1 MANRSYLYSLSN
13 RPTSFSDRPVTI
25 SGLSEWN
32 YAIPFSYRALMS
44 GGPQLCSSLVS
55 DGFDGEPSD
64 RKTRLHAISSDFE
77 LGYARLKKFLAVVRA
92 LVGDGAPGLVHA
104 IGETQMFLEAHR
116 NRYTLLETIEL
127 DTMSEETEQGLRACV
142 ERELTA
148 CLRAGAAIEALP
160 ADAREAGDRLRAAA
174 QHKSGEPLDAFYG
187 LMLDDHFDSTRDG
200 KTCYPLG
207 LEWSDVLYFE
217 LWNREQFE
225 ADR

>member
-13 RPTSFSDRPVTI
+13 APTSFSDRPETI

-32 YAIPFSYRALMS
+32 YAVPFSYRVLMS

-55 DGFDGEPSD
+55 HGFSGEPSD
-64 RKTRLHAISSDFE
+64 RKTQLYAISGDFE
-77 LGYARLKKFLAVVRA
+77 LGYARLKKFFAIVCT
-92 LVGDGAPGLVHA
+92 LVGGRAPDLVHA
-104 IGETQMFLEAHR
+104 IGETQIFLEAHR

-127 DTMSEETEQGLRACV
+127 DTMSEQTEQGLRNCV
-142 ERELTA
+142 KRELSV

-160 ADAREAGDRLRAAA
+160 ADANEAGARLKLAT
-174 QHKSGEPLDAFYG
+174 QQKSEEPLDAFYG
-187 LMLDDHFDSTRDG
+187 LALNDHFDSTRDG
-200 KTCYPLG
+200 KTSYPLG

-225 ADR
+225 ANR